1 MLISLHVKN
10 LALISETEVNFGGG
24 LNILSGETGAGKSI
38 IIGSINLALGA
49 RADKDMIRTGADYA
63 LVELVFQVTDTTM
76 LQEIKALEIP
86 VEEDGV
92 IIIQRKIQPS
102 RNLFRICGETV
113 TAKQI
118 KALSELLID
127 IHGQHEHQSLLHRH
141 KHLEI
146 LDEYSRKETG
156 ELKKQT
162 AESYGTYMALKEA
175 LSAFAGEALAAVKE
189 ELRESYQLYT
199 QLKRELAVFCAD
211 DGAKAKELSLAE
223 FEYQEIE
230 EAGLTAGEDEEIER
244 DYRRMANSRQIV
256 EAADK
261 AYQLTGNG
269 EQSAADAV
277 GYAVRE
283 LRSVEGYD
291 DRAQELA
298 DELENIDAL
307 LSDFNRE
314 IAEYMSDM
322 EFDGERFSRMEERL
336 NLLNHLKLKYGS
348 SIQAVLQYQAELG
361 ERIDKLRNADVYKE
375 QLETKIA
382 EIQTRLKSLCQKASR
397 IRSKE
402 AAKLEKDMIAALT
415 DLNFLDVKFEIQV
428 RKKEEVASNGYDD
441 VEFMISTNPGEPL
454 KSLGNVASGGELS
467 RIMLAIKTV
476 LASRDRIPTM
486 IFDEIDTGIS
496 GKTAWKVSEKLG
508 HLSRSHQ
515 IICITHLPQIAAMA
529 DDHYKIAKQAVD
541 NKTVTDIVQLNEAET
556 VDELARMLGSDKITE
571 TVRENARELIVTA
584 QGKKAPL
591 KRSE

>member
-10 LALISETEVNFGGG
+10 LALISETEVTFGEG

-49 RADKDMIRTGADYA
+49 RADKDLIRTGADYA
-63 LVELVFQVTDTTM
+63 LVELVFQVTDDAM
-76 LQEIKALEIP
+76 AQEIRALEIP

-92 IIIQRKIQPS
+92 IIIQRRIQPG
-102 RNLFRICGETV
+102 RNLFKICGENV

-127 IHGQHEHQSLLHRH
+127 IHGQHEHQSLLYKKNHM
-141 KHLEI
+141 EI
-146 LDEYSRKETG
+146 LDS
-156 ELKKQT
+156 
-162 AESYGTYMALKEA
+162 
-175 LSAFAGEALAAVKE
+175 FAGEALSQIKE
-189 ELRESYQLYT
+189 ELKEKYQLYT
-199 QLKRELAVFCAD
+199 KLKKELDAFCVD
-211 DGAKAKELSLAE
+211 DSAKAKELSLAE

-230 EAGLTAGEDEEIER
+230 DAGLTAGEDEELES
-244 DYRRMANSRQIV
+244 DYRKMANSRQIV

-291 DRAQELA
+291 DRARELA

-307 LSDFNRE
+307 LGDFNRE
-314 IAEYMSDM
+314 IAEYMADM
-322 EFDGERFSRMEERL
+322 EFDGERFAQMEERL
-336 NLLNHLKLKYGS
+336 NLLNHLKLKYGD
-348 SIQAVLQYQAELG
+348 SIQAVLQYQTDLG
-361 ERIDKLRNADVYKE
+361 EKIEKLNNADVYKAGLEE
-375 QLETKIA
+375 QLAQLQTKL
-382 EIQTRLKSLCQKASR
+382 ESLCQKASKV
-397 IRSKE
+397 RSKE
-402 AAKLEKDMIAALT
+402 AAKLAKDMIAALT

-428 RKKEEVASNGYDD
+428 RRKEEMASNGYDD

-454 KSLGNVASGGELS
+454 KSLGSVASGGELS

-496 GKTAWKVSEKLG
+496 GRTAWKVSEKLG
-508 HLSRSHQ
+508 HLAQSHQ

-529 DDHYKIAKQAVD
+529 DSHYKIAKQAVD
-541 NKTVTDIVQLNEAET
+541 DKTVTDIVQLDEKET
-556 VDELARMLGSDKITE
+556 VDELARMLGSDEITD
-571 TVRENARELIVTA
+571 TVRENARELIATA
-584 QGKKAPL
+584 RKRKA
-591 KRSE
+591 

>member
-10 LALISETEVNFGGG
+10 LALISETEVTFGEG

-49 RADKDMIRTGADYA
+49 RADKDLIRTGADYA
-63 LVELVFQVTDTTM
+63 LVELVFQVTDDAM
-76 LQEIKALEIP
+76 RQSAEAMEIP
-86 VEEDGV
+86 VEDDGI
-92 IIIQRKIQPS
+92 IIIQRKIQPG
-102 RNLFRICGETV
+102 RNLFKICGETV

-118 KALSELLID
+118 RALSELLID
-127 IHGQHEHQSLLHRH
+127 IHGQHEHQSLLYKRNHM
-141 KHLEI
+141 EI
-146 LDEYSRKETG
+146 LDS
-156 ELKKQT
+156 
-162 AESYGTYMALKEA
+162 
-175 LSAFAGEALAAVKE
+175 FAGEELAVIRE
-189 ELRESYQLYT
+189 ELRERYQQYGK
-199 QLKRELAVFCAD
+199 LKKELAEFCVD

-230 EAGLTAGEDEEIER
+230 EAGLTAGEDEALER
-244 DYRRMANSRQIV
+244 DYRKMANSRQIV
-256 EAADK
+256 EAADR

-283 LRSVEGYD
+283 LRSVESYD

-314 IAEYMSDM
+314 IAEYMADM
-322 EFDGERFSRMEERL
+322 EFDGERFAQMEERL
-336 NLLNHLKLKYGS
+336 NLLNHLKRKYGD
-348 SIQAVLQYQAELG
+348 SIESVLQYQAQLG
-361 ERIDKLRNADVYKE
+361 EKIEKLNNADAYKARLEE
-375 QLETKIA
+375 QVTKM
-382 EIQTRLKSLCQKASR
+382 QTQLKSLCQKASR

-402 AAKLEKDMIAALT
+402 ASKLEKDMIAALT
-415 DLNFLDVKFEIQV
+415 DLNFLDVQFEIQV
-428 RKKEEVASNGYDD
+428 RKKEEITSNGYDD

-529 DDHYKIAKQAVD
+529 DNHYKIAKQAVD
-541 NKTVTDIVQLNEAET
+541 NKTVTDIVQLNGTET
-556 VDELARMLGSDKITE
+556 VDELARMLGSDEITD
-571 TVRENARELIVTA
+571 TVRENARELIATA
-584 QGKKAPL
+584 RKK
-591 KRSE
+591 KR

>member
-10 LALISETEVNFGGG
+10 LALISETEVTFGEG

-38 IIGSINLALGA
+38 IIGPINLA
-49 RADKDMIRTGADYA
+49 DYA
-63 LVELVFQVTDTTM
+63 HVELVFQVTDDAM
-76 LQEIKALEIP
+76 AQEIRALEIP

-92 IIIQRKIQPS
+92 IIIQRRIQPG
-102 RNLFRICGETV
+102 RNLFKICGENV

-127 IHGQHEHQSLLHRH
+127 IHGQHEHQSLLYKKNHM
-141 KHLEI
+141 EI
-146 LDEYSRKETG
+146 LDS
-156 ELKKQT
+156 
-162 AESYGTYMALKEA
+162 
-175 LSAFAGEALAAVKE
+175 FAGEALSQIKE
-189 ELRESYQLYT
+189 ELKEKYQLYT
-199 QLKRELAVFCAD
+199 KLKKELDAFCVD
-211 DGAKAKELSLAE
+211 DSAKAKELSLAE

-230 EAGLTAGEDEEIER
+230 DAGLTAGEDEELES
-244 DYRRMANSRQIV
+244 DYRKMANSRQIV

-291 DRAQELA
+291 DRARELA

-307 LSDFNRE
+307 LGDFNRE
-314 IAEYMSDM
+314 IAEYMADM
-322 EFDGERFSRMEERL
+322 EFDGERFAQMEERL
-336 NLLNHLKLKYGS
+336 NLLNHLKLKYGD
-348 SIQAVLQYQAELG
+348 SIQAVLQYQTDLG
-361 ERIDKLRNADVYKE
+361 EKIEKLNNADVYKAGLEE
-375 QLETKIA
+375 QLAQLQTKL
-382 EIQTRLKSLCQKASR
+382 ESLCQKASKV
-397 IRSKE
+397 RSKE
-402 AAKLEKDMIAALT
+402 AAKLAKDMIAALT

-428 RKKEEVASNGYDD
+428 RRKEEMASNGYDD

-454 KSLGNVASGGELS
+454 KSLGSVASGGELS

-496 GKTAWKVSEKLG
+496 GRTAWKVSEKLG
-508 HLSRSHQ
+508 HLAQSHQ

-529 DDHYKIAKQAVD
+529 DSHYKIAKQAVD
-541 NKTVTDIVQLNEAET
+541 DKTVTDIVQLDEKET
-556 VDELARMLGSDKITE
+556 VDELARMLGSDEITD
-571 TVRENARELIVTA
+571 TVRENARELIATA
-584 QGKKAPL
+584 RKRKA
-591 KRSE
+591 

>member
-10 LALISETEVNFGGG
+10 LALISETEVTFGEG

-38 IIGSINLALGA
+38 LIGSINLALGA

-63 LVELVFQVTDTTM
+63 LVELVFQVTDDTM
-76 LQEIKALEIP
+76 RQEIKALEIP
-86 VEEDGV
+86 VEEDGI
-92 IIIQRKIQPS
+92 IIIQRKLQPS
-102 RNLFRICGETV
+102 RNLFKICGETV

-127 IHGQHEHQSLLHRH
+127 IHGQHEHQSLLYKKNHM
-141 KHLEI
+141 EI
-146 LDEYSRKETG
+146 LDS
-156 ELKKQT
+156 
-162 AESYGTYMALKEA
+162 
-175 LSAFAGEALAAVKE
+175 FAGE
-189 ELRESYQLYT
+189 
-199 QLKRELAVFCAD
+199 ELAVIKEDLREKYQMYTKLKKELEAFCID

-230 EAGLTAGEDEEIER
+230 EAGLTAGEDEELER
-244 DYRRMANSRQIV
+244 DYRKMANSRQIV
-256 EAADK
+256 KAADK

-283 LRSVEGYD
+283 LRSVESYD
-291 DRAQELA
+291 GRAQELA

-314 IAEYMSDM
+314 IAEYMADM
-322 EFDGERFSRMEERL
+322 EFDGERFGQMEERL
-336 NLLNHLKLKYGS
+336 NLLNHLKLKYGN

-361 ERIDKLRNADVYKE
+361 EKIEKLNNADAYKAK
-375 QLETKIA
+375 LETNLEELQKK
-382 EIQTRLKSLCQKASR
+382 LKSLCQKASKVR
-397 IRSKE
+397 GKE

-428 RKKEEVASNGYDD
+428 RRKDEVAVNGYDD

-508 HLSRSHQ
+508 HLAQSHQ

-529 DDHYKIAKQAVD
+529 DSHYKIAKQAVD
-541 NKTVTDIVQLNEAET
+541 NKTVTDIVQLDEAET
-556 VDELARMLGSDKITE
+556 VDELARMLGSDEITD
-571 TVRENARELIVTA
+571 TVRENARELIATA
-584 QGKKAPL
+584 R
-591 KRSE
+591 KRKL

>member
-10 LALISETEVNFGGG
+10 LALISETEVTFGEG

-63 LVELVFQVTDTTM
+63 LVELVFQVTDDAM
-76 LQEIKALEIP
+76 LQEIRDLEIP

-92 IIIQRKIQPS
+92 IIIQRRIQPN

-118 KALSELLID
+118 KGLSELLID
-127 IHGQHEHQSLLHRH
+127 IHGQHEHQSLLYKKNHM
-141 KHLEI
+141 EI
-146 LDEYSRKETG
+146 LDS
-156 ELKKQT
+156 
-162 AESYGTYMALKEA
+162 
-175 LSAFAGEALAAVKE
+175 FAGEDLSKIKE
-189 ELRESYQLYT
+189 ELKEKYQLYT
-199 QLKRELAVFCAD
+199 KLKKELAEFCVD
-211 DGAKAKELSLAE
+211 DSAKAKELSLAE
-223 FEYQEIE
+223 FEYQEID
-230 EAGLTAGEDEEIER
+230 EAGLTVGEDEELER
-244 DYRRMANSRQIV
+244 DYRKMANSRQIV

-269 EQSAADAV
+269 DQSAADAV

-283 LRSVEGYD
+283 LRSVENYD
-291 DRAQELA
+291 DRARELA

-314 IAEYMSDM
+314 IAEYMADM
-322 EFDGERFSRMEERL
+322 EFDGERFAQMEERL
-336 NLLNHLKLKYGS
+336 NLLNHLKLKYGD
-348 SIQAVLQYQAELG
+348 SIPAVLQYQADLG
-361 ERIDKLRNADVYKE
+361 EKIERLKNADAYKA
-375 QLETKIA
+375 QLETRLT
-382 EIQTRLKSLCQKASR
+382 EMQTKLKNLCQKASKV
-397 IRSKE
+397 RSKE

-415 DLNFLDVKFEIQV
+415 DLNFLDVQFEIQV
-428 RKKEEVASNGYDD
+428 RKKEEMASNGYDD

-508 HLSRSHQ
+508 RLAQSHQ
-515 IICITHLPQIAAMA
+515 VICITHLPQIAAMA
-529 DDHYKIAKQAVD
+529 DNHYKIAKQAVD
-541 NKTVTDIVQLNEAET
+541 NKTVTDIVQLEEAEA
-556 VDELARMLGSDKITE
+556 VDELARMLGSDEITD
-571 TVRENARELIVTA
+571 TVRENARELIATA
-584 QGKKAPL
+584 RKKKA
-591 KRSE
+591 